1 MKIDAEKLHV
11 IIHDIVN
18 LGFVVHDIGQQLT
31 IETKR
36 IENFPII
43 LVGADYWKG
52 MLSWLRDTVLKSGR
66 INKKEF
72 KLFRIIDKPEKI
84 VKFIDNFY
92 SKRRK
97 K

>member
-36 IENFPII
+36 IEN
-43 LVGADYWKG
+43 LK
-52 MLSWLRDTVLKSGR
+52 TVLKTLEIDLTNLRQDILVSVED
-66 INKKEF
+66 IEEKQTDSKNKNEMENNK
-72 KLFRIIDKPEKI
+72 
-84 VKFIDNFY
+84 
-92 SKRRK
+92 
-97 K
+97 